1 MILKKAFLF
10 TVILVFIQPVIA
22 IEKIVIVGL
31 FKDKAI
37 VMLDGKQRVM
47 SIGKTTPEGA
57 TLISANSKEAV
68 IEIEGKQES
77 YTLGSHISTHF
88 ASPTSGKKV
97 IIAPDPSGMYLVNGS
112 INDFQVNFVVDTGA
126 TLISMNKHQAKRIG
140 LKYKLEGEESLSNTA
155 SGFAKIYLI
164 ELKKV
169 KVGDIEIRN
178 VQAAVHD
185 GDHPTVILLGN
196 AFLNQVDMNR
206 EGRLLELEK
215 KY

>member
-1 MILKKAFLF
+1 
-10 TVILVFIQPVIA
+10 
-22 IEKIVIVGL
+22 
-31 FKDKAI
+31 
-37 VMLDGKQRVM
+37 
-47 SIGKTTPEGA
+47 
-57 TLISANSKEAV
+57 
-68 IEIEGKQES
+68 
-77 YTLGSHISTHF
+77 
-88 ASPTSGKKV
+88 
-97 IIAPDPSGMYLVNGS
+97 
-112 INDFQVNFVVDTGA
+112 
-126 TLISMNKHQAKRIG
+126 MNKHQAKRIG

-196 AFLNQVDMNR
+196 AFLSRVDMNR